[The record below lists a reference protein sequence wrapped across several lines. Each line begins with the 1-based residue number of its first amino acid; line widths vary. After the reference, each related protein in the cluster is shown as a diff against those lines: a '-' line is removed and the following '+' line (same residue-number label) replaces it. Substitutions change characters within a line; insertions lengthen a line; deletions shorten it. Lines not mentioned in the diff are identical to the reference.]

1 VGAGVLHGGDP
12 SVVAQGAAVTD
23 EQATCLACGDPVGRN
38 GRICDECLW
47 DSVEVDHDDREV
59 VEARND

>member
-1 VGAGVLHGGDP
+1 VGVHLLPDGGAHL
-12 SVVAQGAAVTD
+12 VAQGATVTD
-23 EQATCLACGDPVGRN
+23 EQATCLACGEPVGRN

-47 DSVEVDHDDREV
+47 DTVEVDHDDREV

>member
-23 EQATCLACGDPVGRN
+23 EQATCLACGEPVGRN

-47 DSVEVDHDDREV
+47 DTRESDHVEPV
-59 VEARND
+59 VQEQRG